1 MIIRDILNII
11 DDAAPFIYQE
21 TYDNSGLQLGDYQA
35 EVKGI
40 LLTIDITEDVI
51 DEAVNKG
58 LNLIISHH
66 PLIFS
71 GIKRLSEDT
80 VSERI
85 IRRAIRGDINI
96 IAVHTNA
103 DNMYGGVNSMI
114 SNKLGLINTSLLAPM
129 DGKLFKL
136 SVFVPL
142 SHVEIVRESMFSA
155 GAGKIGEYDS
165 CSFNTIGRGTFRGS
179 ENTNPF
185 IGEKGKLHV
194 EEEVKIETILPIHLK
209 EKIIHSMLAAHPYEE
224 IAYDLYPLSNPYEKY
239 GAGMTGVFPEDMDE
253 VDFLRLLKETFHSRC
268 VRHTR
273 LTGRKIKKVSVC
285 GGSGSFLLRNAISSG
300 ADAFISADFKYHQ
313 FFEAEGK
320 ILVADVGHYESEQ
333 FTKDFFYE
341 LLIKKLPNFALHLS
355 EVNTNPINY
364 I

>member
-11 DDAAPFIYQE
+11 NDAAPFIYQE

-58 LNLIISHH
+58 LNLVVCHH

-80 VSERI
+80 VTERI

-114 SNKLGLINTSLLAPM
+114 SSKLGLINTSLLSPM

-185 IGEKGKLHV
+185 KGEKGKLQV
-194 EEEVKIETILPIHLK
+194 EEEVKIETIIPIHLK

-224 IAYDLYPLSNPYEKY
+224 VAYDLYPLSNPYEKY
-239 GAGMTGVFPEDMDE
+239 GSGMTGVFPEAMDE
-253 VDFLRLLKETFHSRC
+253 VDFLRLLKETFFSRC

-273 LTGRKIKKVSVC
+273 LTGKKIRKVSVC